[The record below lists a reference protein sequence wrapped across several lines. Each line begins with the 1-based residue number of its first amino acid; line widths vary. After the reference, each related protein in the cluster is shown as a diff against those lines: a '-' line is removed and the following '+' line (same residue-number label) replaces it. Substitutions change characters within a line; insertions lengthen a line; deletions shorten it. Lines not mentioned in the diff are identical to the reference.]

1 MHQLVGKIKLVLNQP
16 FQNIT
21 GTFKNLL
28 NKHLAK
34 VECLDFL
41 SVVNTTVAQFIK
53 AARPRV
59 KSLTICEKH

>member
-28 NKHLAK
+28 NKA
-34 VECLDFL
+34 L
-41 SVVNTTVAQFIK
+41 S
-53 AARPRV
+53 
-59 KSLTICEKH
+59 KS